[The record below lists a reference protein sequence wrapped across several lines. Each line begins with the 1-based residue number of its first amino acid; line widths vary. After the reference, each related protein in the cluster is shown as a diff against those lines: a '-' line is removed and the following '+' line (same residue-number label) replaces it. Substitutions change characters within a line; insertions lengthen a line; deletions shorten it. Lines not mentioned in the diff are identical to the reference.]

1 MKNLR
6 GSKMAKDK
14 IDWQMV
20 AEQMHDRV
28 VELENRVEIY
38 KETIKELLSE

>member
-1 MKNLR
+1 
-6 GSKMAKDK
+6 MAKDK